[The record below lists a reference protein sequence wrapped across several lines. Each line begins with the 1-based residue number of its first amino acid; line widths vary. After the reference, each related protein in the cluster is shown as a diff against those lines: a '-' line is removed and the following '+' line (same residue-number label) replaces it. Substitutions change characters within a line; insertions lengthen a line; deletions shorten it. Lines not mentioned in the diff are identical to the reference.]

1 MDSKWLALLIL
12 LVISA
17 VHGASTEPA
26 ATGKVEICLKGTGPG
41 DCTEPQGIATDTET
55 GAVYVADSGNHRI
68 DAFDSDGSNPRNFGE
83 AEVQTWLT
91 VDNHPDSPSH
101 HDLYVASL
109 DYEVRKLAPDGTE
122 LDNFG
127 GKGDGRCQ
135 LMRTIDPIAIG
146 PGGQVD
152 VVDSDEIRPEFF
164 VNRIEQWS
172 PKGKCEG
179 EIPLFKGNLYTRN
192 FTVDGKGNFYVT
204 VAGAGGEIRKFSPRG
219 KLIYTVGP
227 ESTSEGLAIGPHG
240 ELFAKQSGIQA
251 SKNAAIEFFH
261 RVLPVRQ
268 AAPTLRL
275 RVDRGGRGHGRE
287 RDAGRPA
294 LRKRTV
300 RRRPLPDDSARAA
313 DRPRTMPG
321 PPAHAQRPPGDADRR
336 SQPGGPADPLP
347 LHLHRRLEVTVHSPG
362 RPGRPH
368 RRRAARSRAD
378 RRGPRSVDDLPL
390 PGGRRIPRRHA
401 QARPGRRIQD
411 RQALSDEP
419 LLSLCRA

>member
-26 ATGKVEICLKGTGPG
+26 ATGKVEICLQGTGPG

-68 DAFDSDGSNPRNFGE
+68 DAFDSDGGNPRNFGE
-83 AEVQTWLT
+83 AEVQTWLA
-91 VDNHPDSPSH
+91 VDNYPESPSH

-122 LDNFG
+122 LDRFG

-164 VNRIEQWS
+164 VVRIQQWS
-172 PKGKCEG
+172 PEGKCEG
-179 EIPLFKGNLYTRN
+179 EIPLFKGNLYARN

-204 VAGAGGEIRKFSPRG
+204 VAGAGGEIRKFSPQG
-219 KLIYTVGP
+219 KLLYKVGP

-240 ELFAKQSGIQA
+240 ELFAKQSGVQTT
-251 SKNAAIEFFH
+251 KNVAIEFF
-261 RVLPVRQ
+261 VEYTPSGKPVRRFGYGSIGVVEGM
-268 AAPTLRL
+268 AANETPDGQLYASEQFVGVHYLTIPRGPQIVREPCRARL
-275 RVDRGGRGHGRE
+275 RTLSGDKATLIAEVNPEGRPTRFHFTYTDGSQSKSTPSVALGGRADVELHE
-287 RDAGRPA
+287 AA
-294 LRKRTV
+294 QTV
-300 RRRPLPDDSARAA
+300 DGLDPSTTYHCRVVAEY
-313 DRPRTMPG
+313 
-321 PPAHAQRPPGDADRR
+321 
-336 SQPGGPADPLP
+336 PGGVPK
-347 LHLHRRLEVTVHSPG
+347 
-362 RPGRPH
+362 
-368 RRRAARSRAD
+368 
-378 RRGPRSVDDLPL
+378 RGEEGEFKTAKR
-390 PGGRRIPRRHA
+390 
-401 QARPGRRIQD
+401 
-411 RQALSDEP
+411 
-419 LLSLCRA
+419 